1 MPELGPSWSWTSSKA
16 TKGNSGVSI
25 ENFIAVII
33 DIDGAV
39 LDVVAVTLF
48 FVFL

>member
-33 DIDGAV
+33 DIDGAS
-39 LDVVAVTLF
+39 LMLLLSLSF
-48 FVFL
+48 F